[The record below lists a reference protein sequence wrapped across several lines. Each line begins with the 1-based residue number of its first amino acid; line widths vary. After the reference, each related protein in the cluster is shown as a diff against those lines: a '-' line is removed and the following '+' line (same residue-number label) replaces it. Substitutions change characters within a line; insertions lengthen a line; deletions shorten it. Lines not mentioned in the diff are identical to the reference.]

1 MNFKKWTMLTALA
14 VAQVAAVAPVG
25 AEAASTSVQS
35 TDSVSAQQTT
45 NVADSGV
52 QNSIGDQNGTSTPA
66 NTVTPDNTG
75 VSNDPLTGLPTDTTN
90 GSNVTND
97 VYGGDGTITN
107 PGGAPTSMNANQ
119 LILYLNSAKME
130 QNGQVYTAT
139 QPMTVKDGV
148 SYVAIRSLVSRV
160 GLQFSYDTTTKETV
174 ITQGT
179 NVLRFKTDSKVY
191 TVNGEA
197 RQMKGPA
204 FQQKNVFMV
213 PLTSI
218 TQALNIPYTVNN
230 TTKQVI
236 MDLNQKPKA
245 SFTVQQKDIYAGET
259 QVTYLTKESSPTGLP
274 IVNQRW
280 EGKQDVFQ
288 EDRKSVV

>member
-25 AEAASTSVQS
+25 AEAASTTVQS
-35 TDSVSAQQTT
+35 TDSVSAQQAQA

-52 QNSIGDQNGTSTPA
+52 QNSIGDQDGTSTQTD
-66 NTVTPDNTG
+66 TVTPNNTG

-90 GSNVTND
+90 GSNVSND

-107 PGGAPTSMNANQ
+107 PGGAPTSMGANQ

-160 GLQFSYDTTTKETV
+160 GLQFSYDTATKETV
-174 ITQGT
+174 ITQGI
-179 NVLRFKTDSKVY
+179 NVMRFKTDSKVY

-245 SFTVQQKDIYAGET
+245 SFTVQQKISMRAKPK
-259 QVTYLTKESSPTGLP
+259 LR
-274 IVNQRW
+274 I
-280 EGKQDVFQ
+280 
-288 EDRKSVV
+288 